1 MKKRILIK
9 AVLSAVLGHA
19 VGLLFLLLA
28 ASVMLKLEKVS
39 EGTFALSMIGL
50 IVGAIVAGAL
60 SNGRKNG
67 ILTSVI
73 CGGVFSGAHLFISL
87 FGDGN
92 HSVLT
97 RLGFFVG
104 LFLLV
109 MISSLV
115 IGGKRRAKR
124 KASRIKRMARRV

>member
-73 CGGVFSGAHLFISL
+73 CGGVFSGVHLFISL